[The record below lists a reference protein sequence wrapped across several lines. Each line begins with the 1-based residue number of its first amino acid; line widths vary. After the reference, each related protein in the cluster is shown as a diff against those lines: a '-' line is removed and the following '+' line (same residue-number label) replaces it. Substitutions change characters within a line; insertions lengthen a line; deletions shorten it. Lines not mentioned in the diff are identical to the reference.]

1 MSALSVLGNIL
12 YVCILY
18 NEKEMNKMN
27 EIQFLTHHLYLN
39 YSVTKGLM
47 MTSYFNMW
55 KFL

>member
-27 EIQFLTHHLYLN
+27 EIQFLAHH
-39 YSVTKGLM
+39 
-47 MTSYFNMW
+47 
-55 KFL
+55 